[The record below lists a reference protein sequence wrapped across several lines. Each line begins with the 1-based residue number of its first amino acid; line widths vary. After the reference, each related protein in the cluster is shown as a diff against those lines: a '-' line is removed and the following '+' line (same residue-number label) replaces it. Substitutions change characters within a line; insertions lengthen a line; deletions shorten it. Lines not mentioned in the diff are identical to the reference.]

1 MCFDKLKEAC
11 RIASQGGTFCPAI
24 KKCYSSVQV
33 VKVDHDKALTK
44 FCPRLT
50 GGFLAIPE
58 NEEEMQHIIDCK
70 YNGIQ

>member
-1 MCFDKLKEAC
+1 M
-11 RIASQGGTFCPAI
+11 
-24 KKCYSSVQV
+24 